1 MKIDDV
7 CSRVVV
13 VGLPATSVHEAAR
26 LLREHHVGALVV
38 IDSRDRSRPK
48 GIVTD
53 RDMVVEVLAMGV
65 DADKLTVADIMTRD
79 IVTASS
85 GDDVFETIRMMH
97 SRGVRRVIVVDDAGA
112 LVGIA
117 SLDDLLELVAAGLT
131 GLSGA
136 IMGSR
141 SREQEIRR

>member
-1 MKIDDV
+1 MKIEDI

-38 IDSRDRSRPK
+38 IDSRDSSRPM

-53 RDMVVEVLAMGV
+53 RDMVVQVLALGV
-65 DADKLTVADIMTRD
+65 DPDKLTVADIMTSD
-79 IVTASS
+79 IVTANT

-97 SRGVRRVIVVDDAGA
+97 ARGVRRVIVVDDAGA

-117 SLDDLLELVAAGLT
+117 SLDDLLELVADGLT

-136 IMGSR
+136 IAGSR
-141 SREQEIRR
+141 GREQDLRR

>member
-1 MKIDDV
+1 MKIEDI

-26 LLREHHVGALVV
+26 LLRENHVGALVV

-65 DADKLTVADIMTRD
+65 NADKLTVADIMTRD
-79 IVTASS
+79 IVTANS

-97 SRGVRRVIVVDDAGA
+97 SKGVRRVVVVDDAGS

-141 SREQEIRR
+141 SREQELRR

>member
-1 MKIDDV
+1 MKIEEI

-13 VGLPATSVHEAAR
+13 VGLPATSVHEGAR
-26 LLREHHVGALVV
+26 LLRENHVGALVV

-53 RDMVVEVLAMGV
+53 RDMVVGVLAMGV
-65 DADKLTVADIMTRD
+65 DPDKLTVADIMTTD
-79 IVTASS
+79 IVTVSP

-97 SRGVRRVIVVDDAGA
+97 AKGVRRVVVVDDAGA
-112 LVGIA
+112 LVGIV
-117 SLDDLLELVAAGLT
+117 SLDDVLELIAEGLA

-136 IMGSR
+136 IIGAR
-141 SREQEIRR
+141 GREQELRR

>member
-1 MKIDDV
+1 MKIEEI

-53 RDMVVEVLAMGV
+53 RDMVVGVLAMGV
-65 DADKLTVADIMTRD
+65 DPDKLTVADIMTQD
-79 IVTASS
+79 IVTVNSD
-85 GDDVFETIRMMH
+85 DDVFETIRMM
-97 SRGVRRVIVVDDAGA
+97 RAKGVRRVVVVDGKGA
-112 LVGIA
+112 LVGIV
-117 SLDDLLELVAAGLT
+117 SLDDLLELVSEGLA

-136 IMGSR
+136 IAGAR

>member
-1 MKIDDV
+1 MNIEEI

-53 RDMVVEVLAMGV
+53 RDMVVGVLAMGV
-65 DADKLTVADIMTRD
+65 DPDKLTVADIMTRD
-79 IVTASS
+79 IVTVHPE
-85 GDDVFETIRMMH
+85 DDVFETIRMMH
-97 SRGVRRVIVVDDAGA
+97 GKGVRRVVVVDREGA
-112 LVGIA
+112 LVGIV
-117 SLDDLLELVAAGLT
+117 SLDDLLELVAGGLA

-136 IMGSR
+136 ISGAR
-141 SREQEIRR
+141 SREEELRR

>member
-97 SRGVRRVIVVDDAGA
+97 SRGVRRVVVIDDAGA

-141 SREQEIRR
+141 SREQEMRR

>member
-1 MKIDDV
+1 MKIEDI

-26 LLREHHVGALVV
+26 LLRENHVGALVV
-38 IDSRDRSRPK
+38 IDSRDRSQPK

-65 DADKLTVADIMTRD
+65 NPDELTVADIMTRD
-79 IVTASS
+79 IVTASA

-97 SRGVRRVIVVDDAGA
+97 SKGVRRVIVVDGAGA

-117 SLDDLLELVAAGLT
+117 SLDDLLELVAAGLA